1 MEKKRKK
8 VKIIFRYFF
17 LPSENCQN
25 LLKIDQKLK
34 SVKMSENGHFLT
46 HKVAYLLHFS
56 TNFNE
61 SFWRMKILV

>member
-1 MEKKRKK
+1 MEKRKQ
-8 VKIIFRYFF
+8 VKIISRYFF

-34 SVKMSENGHFLT
+34 SVKMSEIGHFLT

-56 TNFNE
+56 MNFNE
-61 SFWRMKILV
+61 SFWQMKILV